1 MTKYFSTIFFIIIL
15 FIIIVGGQHI
25 RNNNEIKKEQLDT
38 REKHIFIVSSYH
50 KGDLCGQPQLDAV
63 IEALRQ
69 NNMKHFNIHEY
80 YLDTRKR
87 LYEDV
92 IQDVEKIKN
101 EIDKYRPM
109 FVVVI
114 DDPAFN
120 YLYKYILE
128 KDNIYLVF
136 TGINRSI
143 QKYNEDYKFLD
154 DEGNVIKKI
163 TGVYEYLF
171 IKEQLELLEFVLKKD
186 INKIALLHSTDQV
199 GMIVMDQ
206 ILEEVKDTKYEGKIK
221 LYSAATKSE
230 VIQHIYN
237 IKYDDNITAWIP
249 ATLSIIDDKYEYKNM
264 MLTMNSLAPLMVE
277 VIQKPD
283 LSLNMSFTEL
293 GFYGGIS
300 IDFYHSGF
308 EAGQLVASIYNGIP
322 FSKLPIM
329 NATKNIVAINIT
341 RLRNLNIEVTEEL
354 LSKIDILIM

>member
-1 MTKYFSTIFFIIIL
+1 MKKYFYFIVIL
-15 FIIIVGGQHI
+15 FVIIVGGQHI
-25 RNNNEIKKEQLDT
+25 RNNNEIKKEQFIS
-38 REKHIFIVSSYH
+38 EKNIFIVSSYH

-101 EIDKYRPM
+101 EIDMYKPM

-120 YLYKYILE
+120 YLYKYVLE

-143 QKYNEDYKFLD
+143 QKYNEDYQFLD
-154 DEGNVIKKI
+154 NQGNVIKKI

-171 IKEQLELLEFVLKKD
+171 IREQFELLEFVLKKD

-199 GMIVMDQ
+199 GMIIMDQ
-206 ILEEVKDTKYEGKIK
+206 ILEEIKDTKYDGKIK
-221 LYSAATKSE
+221 LYSASTKSE
-230 VIQHIYN
+230 VIQHLYN
-237 IKYDDNITAWIP
+237 IKYDDAITAWIP
-249 ATLSIIDDKYEYKNM
+249 ATLSIIDDKHEHRNM